1 MTYRSRYSAAAAAF
15 SLAALLAAGS
25 LNAQSTPASGESKAT
40 LTAKLID
47 PDKKAAE
54 QTAVVEVTV
63 TGVQLVDPAM
73 ANEKPAP
80 GQAHLHYQ
88 LDKGPVIAAP
98 TAKLRWHELTPGPH
112 SITVMLSGNDHKP
125 LGPQAQ
131 LSITVPGGSKGT
143 SGPAPAPI
151 PAPAAGKPPY

>member
-1 MTYRSRYSAAAAAF
+1 MTYRSRCSAAAAAF
-15 SLAALLAAGS
+15 SLAALMAAGS
-25 LNAQSTPASGESKAT
+25 LNAQSTPASDAKPT
-40 LTAKLID
+40 LTAKLVD
-47 PDKKAAE
+47 QDKKAAE

-73 ANEKPAP
+73 SKEQPAP

-88 LDKGPVIAAP
+88 LDKGPVIATP
-98 TAKLRWHELTPGPH
+98 TAKLSWHELTPGPH
-112 SITVMLSGNDHKP
+112 SITVVLSGNDHKP

-131 LSITVPGGSKGT
+131 LSVTVPGGPKGT
-143 SGPAPAPI
+143 SGVAPVPT